1 MQTYLRLNWNIK
13 IKNYIFVGLFSFLFF
28 PKKQSR
34 LQNSSE
40 MQANYD

>member
-1 MQTYLRLNWNIK
+1 MQTYLRLKKYK
-13 IKNYIFVGLFSFLFF
+13 IKNYIFLGLFSFLFF
-28 PKKQSR
+28 RKKQSR